1 MLRIY
6 KIISLR
12 LNKIIKNSYIT
23 YYNKKKLR
31 ANNVIFK
38 EHPNTCLFLFISTY
52 VRSQISLSPVS

>member
-38 EHPNTCLFLFISTY
+38 KHPNTCLFLFISTY